1 MPHPAMPAPAMNDGE
16 DTGAPG
22 RALARLRAAY
32 RRDGIPDA
40 LTRVARLDAL
50 LRAIR
55 GSAAEIG
62 RAISAD
68 FGNRA
73 QPETVFAEI
82 APVGDLV
89 RHARRHVGAW
99 MRPERRAVGLAF
111 RPGRASVEHV
121 PLGVVGIVSPWN
133 YPLFLSVGP
142 LVDALA
148 AGNRAVLKPSERT
161 PRFAALLAALV
172 SRAFDPEVV
181 TVVTGGVATAR
192 AFVSEDWD
200 HLVFTGST
208 ALGREVAAAAAAS
221 LVPVTLEL
229 GGKSPAIVADDYD
242 LGRAARSIATG
253 KFFNAGQT
261 CVAPDHVL
269 IGRGRARAF
278 AERVVAEAGR
288 MYPTVAG
295 NADLTAIVSDTH
307 RARLASLLEEAAST
321 GATIL
326 RAGVDPAPP
335 DRRMAPV
342 VVLDPRPGTRLMTE
356 EIFGPIL
363 PVIGTDGLDGAIGHV
378 NEGARPLAL
387 YAYTND
393 AATVRRVL
401 DGTAS
406 GGVTINGTVLHCAQ
420 PDLPFGGIG
429 ASGTGL
435 CHGIEGFRRLSHAR
449 AVFRPG
455 RFSGFETMR
464 PPYGRFVRIGAGLI
478 ARRRR

>member
-1 MPHPAMPAPAMNDGE
+1 MSGGAGMDE

-22 RALARLRAAY
+22 RALARARAAF
-32 RRDGIPDA
+32 RRDGIPDER
-40 LTRVARLDAL
+40 TRIARLDAL
-50 LRAIR
+50 ARAVR
-55 GSAAEIG
+55 GAADEIG

-73 QPETVFAEI
+73 RPETVFAEI

-89 RHARRHVGAW
+89 RHARRHVGQW

-111 RPGRASVEHV
+111 RPGRAWVEHV
-121 PLGVVGIVSPWN
+121 PVGVVGIVSPWN
-133 YPLFLSVGP
+133 YPLFLSAGP

-161 PRFAALLAALV
+161 PRFALLLARLIAG
-172 SRAFDPEVV
+172 AFDPDTV
-181 TVVTGGVATAR
+181 TVVTGGIETAR
-192 AFVSEDWD
+192 AFSAETWD

-208 ALGREVAAAAAAS
+208 ALGREVAAAAGAR

-229 GGKSPAIVADDYD
+229 GGKSPAIVADDAD
-242 LGRAARSIATG
+242 LARAARSIATG

-269 IGRGRARAF
+269 IPRARARRF
-278 AERVVAEAGR
+278 ADLVVAEAGR
-288 MYPTVAG
+288 MFPVVAENG
-295 NADLTAIVSDTH
+295 DLTAIVSDAH
-307 RARLASLLEEAAST
+307 RARLAALLDEAAAA

-326 RAGVDPAPP
+326 RAGADPASP

-342 VVLDPRPGTRLMTE
+342 VVLDPPPGTRLMTE

-363 PVIGTDGLDGAIGHV
+363 PVIGTDGLDDAIARV
-378 NEGARPLAL
+378 NDGPRPLAL

-393 AATVRRVL
+393 RATERRVL
-401 DGTAS
+401 DGTVS

-429 ASGTGL
+429 PSGTGL
-435 CHGIEGFRRLSHAR
+435 CHGIDGFRRLSHAR
-449 AVFRPG
+449 AVLRPG

-464 PPYGRFVRIGAGLI
+464 PPYGRLVGFGARVI
-478 ARRRR
+478 ARR